1 MDPEYPKNRLGL
13 AYWLIEED
21 NPLTARVT
29 VNRYWQV
36 IFGAGL
42 VRTSEDFGAQGE
54 LPSHPELLDYLA
66 VDFIESGWD
75 VKALMRKM
83 VTSATYRQQSVR
95 RPEFDLADPE
105 NRYLS
110 WFPRRRLPAEF
121 IRDNALAASGLL
133 VTKVGGPSVKPYQP
147 AGLWLE
153 KTMRPDSNTGTFVRD
168 AGQDLYRRG
177 MYTFWKQVAPPPQME
192 AFDAPSREV
201 CVIKRTNTNTPM
213 QALVLLN
220 DETYLEASR
229 AMASRVINE
238 LPGAWEATLNDRLVR
253 SYRYLTGRQPSQKS
267 LEVLKELTDESYETF
282 SADSVKADGFLAY
295 GASPLDENI
304 DTVELATLAFTAS
317 AILNLDK
324 TITRD

>member
-1 MDPEYPKNRLGL
+1 
-13 AYWLIEED
+13 
-21 NPLTARVT
+21 
-29 VNRYWQV
+29 
-36 IFGAGL
+36 
-42 VRTSEDFGAQGE
+42 
-54 LPSHPELLDYLA
+54 
-66 VDFIESGWD
+66 
-75 VKALMRKM
+75 MRKM

-95 RPEFDLADPE
+95 RSEFELVDPE

-133 VTKVGGPSVKPYQP
+133 VAKVGGPSVKPYQP
-147 AGLWLE
+147 DGLWLE
-153 KTMRPDSNTGTFVRD
+153 KTMRPNSNTGKFVRD
-168 AGQDLYRRG
+168 QDQGLYRRG

-238 LPGAWEATLNDRLVR
+238 LPGEWETTLNDRLVR
-253 SYRYLTGRQPSQKS
+253 SYRYLTGRQPSEKS
-267 LEVLKELTDESYETF
+267 LEVLKNLTDESYETF
-282 SADSVKADGFLAY
+282 SADSEKADGFLSY
-295 GASPLDENI
+295 GESPLDKDI
-304 DTVELATLAFTAS
+304 DAVELATLAYTAS